1 MISSHSLLFY
11 ATIATAFKESAMPNP
26 PIEKPNALMP
36 HWLICL
42 AMLLFLSIY
51 NLICHLWGDEIR
63 QPLQEPQR
71 ILIRTVFYVIA
82 IVLFPLTNLLRYILL
97 RLNQTMPGVRTAEQ
111 RYLITILV
119 TQGAIEIVSLFG
131 LIMFMLGDDF
141 NTLYIFTLLGVVGIY
156 LHKPKREELQ
166 SIIDALAVKNP

>member
-1 MISSHSLLFY
+1 
-11 ATIATAFKESAMPNP
+11 
-26 PIEKPNALMP
+26 
-36 HWLICL
+36 
-42 AMLLFLSIY
+42 
-51 NLICHLWGDEIR
+51 
-63 QPLQEPQR
+63 
-71 ILIRTVFYVIA
+71 
-82 IVLFPLTNLLRYILL
+82 
-97 RLNQTMPGVRTAEQ
+97 MPGERTAEQ

-166 SIIDALAVKNP
+166 SIIDALAVKNH